1 MRPVIISALALA
13 LTGCAA
19 GKQLDY
25 MSGTPE
31 FVVRGARSVAV
42 ATQDTRPYVVSGEK
56 TPNFVG
62 IKRGG
67 FGEPF
72 SVRTA
77 SGKPLA
83 DDFSVTIA
91 RALTQKGFKV
101 TAVDVTASQ
110 TPAEARVLIA
120 RAGVDRLALI
130 SIKEWKSDTPPGNYL
145 GKTELFYD
153 LALRVYDA
161 SGTELAA
168 NKITGIDQLSFPREE
183 KDIFLPRGAIR
194 AVYERKLEELFA
206 SDAVVKSLQ

>member
-1 MRPVIISALALA
+1 MRLAIISVIALA

-19 GKQLDY
+19 GKRIDY

-56 TPNFVG
+56 TPTYVG
-62 IKRGG
+62 IKRGP

-72 SVRTA
+72 GVTTA
-77 SGKPLA
+77 SRKPLA
-83 DDFSVTIA
+83 DDFSATIA

-101 TAVDVTASQ
+101 TAVSVTASQ
-110 TPAEARVLIA
+110 TLADARVLIA
-120 RAGVDRLALI
+120 RAGADRLALV
-130 SIKEWKSDTPPGNYL
+130 SIMEWKSDTPPGNYL
-145 GKTELFYD
+145 GNTVLFYD

-168 NKITGIDQLSFPREE
+168 NQITGNDKLSTPSEE
-183 KDIFLPRGAIR
+183 GDMFLPRGAIR
-194 AVYERKLEELFA
+194 TVYKRKLEELFA
-206 SDAVVKSLQ
+206 SDAVAKSLQ